1 MHVRF
6 YRDQDFNSLSQIE
19 QEAFGE
25 GAYSNYML
33 KLMLKSPGGFTMVVE
48 ENAVIYGYAT
58 MEPLNPISV
67 DIESIA
73 VIPEQH
79 SHGLGS
85 LLIRAM
91 EIEAKQ
97 RGYEEVVLE
106 VREKNSG
113 AINFYKNHG
122 YIISEFITGYYNL
135 SYLGSVNAYRMTKH
149 L

>member
-1 MHVRF
+1 MHVRY

-19 QEAFGE
+19 QKAFGE

-33 KLMLKSPGGFTMVVE
+33 KMMLKSPGGFTMVVE
-48 ENAVIYGYAT
+48 DNSVLYGYAT
-58 MEPLNPISV
+58 MEKLNLISV

-73 VIPEQH
+73 IIPEQH
-79 SHGLGS
+79 GHGLGS
-85 LLIRAM
+85 LLIKAM
-91 EIEAKQ
+91 EIEAKK
-97 RGYEEVVLE
+97 RGYEDVVLE

-122 YIISEFITGYYNL
+122 YIISELISGYYNL
-135 SYLGSVNAYRMTKH
+135 SYLGSVNAFRMTKH

>member
-1 MHVRF
+1 MHVRY

-19 QEAFGE
+19 QKAFGE

-33 KLMLKSPGGFTMVVE
+33 KMMLKSPGGFTMVVE
-48 ENAVIYGYAT
+48 DNSVLYGYAT
-58 MEPLNPISV
+58 MEKLNPISV

-73 VIPEQH
+73 IIPEQH
-79 SHGLGS
+79 GRGIGS
-85 LLIRAM
+85 LLIKAM
-91 EIEAKQ
+91 EIEAKK
-97 RGYEEVVLE
+97 RGYEDVVLE

-122 YIISEFITGYYNL
+122 YTISEFITGYYNL
-135 SYLGSVNAYRMTKH
+135 SYLGSVNAFRMTKH